1 MAPASLKRKLM
12 VDSSSGRRR
21 NSKTKKT
28 RKTNKHLK
36 TTKTTTTASIAAQ
49 RDTKPPPVASLSNTE
64 DLKPKVEYSPTG
76 IAKCTAC
83 RKKIKKE
90 HKRFGIPEHSERYNK
105 QIYRYYHVQCCPPA
119 LQAMVPNASDEL
131 KRQKAAAQNKQH
143 IVEQRQELLHNLKQ
157 MRLHFA
163 NRLEVPFFMVLSNAT
178 LEELVVQ
185 MPTNNTQL
193 LNVRGIGPKKLQS
206 FGDPILALIQQYTE
220 KVLLREASVKSER
233 KPVKAGS
240 MKQRARIKAN
250 SASTA
255 IAIDDSDTSDNESDD
270 SFYMGKT
277 LTCEE
282 LVSQKFEHAAANGYM
297 ISVDD

>member
-12 VDSSSGRRR
+12 GDSRKM
-21 NSKTKKT
+21 SKAKKT
-28 RKTNKHLK
+28 LTTSKRLK
-36 TTKTTTTASIAAQ
+36 TTKTSASISAP
-49 RDTKPPPVASLSNTE
+49 RDTKAPPVASLSTTE

-76 IAKCTAC
+76 IAKCTLC
-83 RKKIKKE
+83 RKKIKKD

-105 QIYRYYHVQCCPPA
+105 QIYRYYHAQCCPPA
-119 LQAMVPNASDEL
+119 LQAMVPNAVEEL
-131 KRQKAAAQNKQH
+131 NRQKAADQHKQH
-143 IVEQRQELLHNLKQ
+143 IVAERNELLQNLKQ

-178 LEELVVQ
+178 LEELVAQ

-193 LNVRGIGPKKLQS
+193 LNVRGIGNKKLQN

-220 KVLLREASVKSER
+220 KVLLREASVKPER
-233 KPVKAGS
+233 KPAGF
-240 MKQRARIKAN
+240 MRRRARSKAN
-250 SASTA
+250 STATA
-255 IAIDDSDTSDNESDD
+255 IAIDDSDNEDD
-270 SFYMGKT
+270 CIHMAKT

-282 LVSQKFEHAAANGYM
+282 LVNQKFKHAAANGYV